1 MLPILA
7 FGVWAIFVSWF
18 ITPALASEGDDL
30 EEFEDCLYQCN
41 ELTCFKNPYH
51 VVQEEY
57 KDVLKKKNYQFH
69 RYEPSW
75 KFDQSLSGVL
85 RAMLWDCESN
95 CDYQCQ
101 RIITSERKANGEE
114 VYQFHGKWPF
124 LRVFG
129 IQELASAVF
138 SIANF
143 FPHLNGF
150 RLASKALRD
159 APKEKIPAIKRSI
172 RNVQF
177 VALVTMLAWVFSTIY
192 HIRDFLITERL
203 DYYFAGLT
211 VLSGFYG
218 IGYRYYR
225 LYLPTR
231 KVQLLFFTSM
241 CALAYAGH
249 VYRLVDDWLYTY
261 NMRANIVVGVLQNVI
276 WALTCYSLYS
286 KYYELDSK
294 GVPYDS
300 RQHLE
305 YTKDTRL
312 ILHSFYSRSAKLYSL
327 YPLAICSIVL
337 LGILLEVFDFPPIIY
352 DLVDAHSL
360 WHLVTAVPSYMGWY
374 HWMLWDINEN
384 VWADIQTTE
393 VKVKAE

>member
-1 MLPILA
+1 MLPVLV
-7 FGVWAIFVSWF
+7 FGAWALLVSLFVS
-18 ITPALASEGDDL
+18 PALASEGDDL
-30 EEFEDCLYQCN
+30 EEFEDCLFQCTAI
-41 ELTCFKNPYH
+41 TCLNKPYH
-51 VVQEEY
+51 VIQEEY
-57 KDVLKKKNYQFH
+57 KEELKKRNYQFH

-75 KFDQSLSGVL
+75 QFDQSPNGLL
-85 RAMLWDCESN
+85 KLMLWDCESN

-101 RIITSERKANGEE
+101 RIITSERKANGDE

-129 IQELASAVF
+129 VQELASAVF

-143 FPHLNGF
+143 FPHLTGF
-150 RLASKALRD
+150 CVASRALRE
-159 APKEKIPAIKRSI
+159 APKEKYSAIKRSI

-177 VALVTMLAWVFSTIY
+177 VAVVTMFAWVFSTIY

-225 LYLPTR
+225 LYLPSR
-231 KVQLLFFTSM
+231 GVQLLCFTSL
-241 CALAYAGH
+241 CVLAYAGH

-261 NMRANIVVGVLQNVI
+261 NMRANIVVGILQNVL

-286 KYYELDSK
+286 KYYALDQQGTSYNSNK
-294 GVPYDS
+294 
-300 RQHLE
+300 HLE

-312 ILHSFYSRSAKLYSL
+312 ILSSFYTRSAKLYSL

-337 LGILLEVFDFPPIIY
+337 LGISLEIFDFPPVIY

-374 HWMLWDINEN
+374 HWMIWDICEN
-384 VWADIQTTE
+384 VWTDIDSTKLKAD
-393 VKVKAE
+393 